1 MRFAIGVDLG
11 GTSLRVAAVDESGR
25 VMERLSSPVKTLA
38 GRDQVIDQL
47 CELAQVL
54 IAKHGASN
62 NPEATLAGI
71 GVGVPGIIQLETG
84 QLRRSPNLPG
94 WEDFRVRDEIERRLG
109 APNGIKI
116 ALDNDA
122 NLAALG
128 EKWLGAGRDVD
139 SMCLITLGTG
149 VGGGL
154 IFNGRIWHGFLG
166 MAGELGHVMVSESG
180 SQCGCGSTGC
190 LETKASA
197 TAIVLKARAAIQS
210 SSDSLLSKAV
220 ASGEPLTAALVFRC
234 AQEGDDV
241 ARRIYASVGKYL
253 GIGLA
258 GLVNALNLPLY
269 VLGGGV
275 AEAWDAYAPAMFKQL
290 QRSSYIYAEGGTR
303 VVQSQLRGEAGLLGA
318 AYLALDGA
326 LKAK

>member
-1 MRFAIGVDLG
+1 MMRFAIGVDLG

-25 VMERLSSPVKTLA
+25 VLERLSSPVKTLA
-38 GRDQVIDQL
+38 GRDRVIEQL
-47 CELAQVL
+47 CESAQVL
-54 IAKHGASN
+54 IAKHGASG

-71 GVGVPGIIQLETG
+71 GAGVPGIIHRETG

-94 WEDFRVRDEIERRLG
+94 WENFPVRDELERRLG
-109 APNGIKI
+109 ARVH
-116 ALDNDA
+116 LDNDA

-154 IFNGRIWHGFLG
+154 ILDGKIWHGFLG
-166 MAGELGHVMVSESG
+166 MAGEVGHVMVSESG
-180 SQCGCGSTGC
+180 SQCGCVSTGC

-197 TAIVLKARAAIQS
+197 TAIVRKARAAIQS

-220 ASGEPLTAALVFRC
+220 VSGEPLTAALVFRC

-253 GIGLA
+253 GIALA
-258 GLVNALNLPLY
+258 GLVNTLNLPLY

-303 VVQSQLRGEAGLLGA
+303 VVQSQLRGEAGLFGA
-318 AYLALDGA
+318 AHLALVA
-326 LKAK
+326 AQTS